1 MSHLLIAT
9 EFFPVK
15 YPAMRWKKGATYSYF
30 WILSLSLRGIHLP
43 NTRSYQQATSAPQ
56 RPLGIWI
63 WSVKHRS
70 RDHPTGA

>member
-30 WILSLSLRGIHLP
+30 WILSLSLREGSTCQTQGVISKQL
-43 NTRSYQQATSAPQ
+43 Q
-56 RPLGIWI
+56 LLKGL
-63 WSVKHRS
+63 
-70 RDHPTGA
+70 